1 MGNPAITIQPFHAP
15 ADANAWDFLFEDY
28 ARTRAEIERIARS
41 HEDPEWCRAMRH
53 YLAAANRDGRGVS
66 ALPPVE
72 DAIRNLDATYWQRA
86 IDLTDVQDFMPAAA
100 RDAWYESIRNATTT
114 PFEPDA
120 VRHDMLKL
128 LAQRADFLAEM
139 VDGIFRGL
147 SGEHVT
153 NRPEG
158 FYKRMILADVSRWS
172 MFGKTGLIQDLRTVV
187 SRLLG
192 RGVAPSWRL
201 GAEALD
207 YARKSMGQWVSLDG
221 GAVML
226 RTYHKGTAHLQ
237 VHPQVA
243 WRLNE
248 VLAHRY
254 PRAIPPK
261 FRTAQRKEKAEPVLY
276 DRPLPW
282 PVLTA
287 LAEMWGDK
295 YGKTRGINDPDKRLD
310 KHVRRELGEVLAALG
325 GVQSGH
331 ETWTF
336 SYHPGAIIDEV
347 VQSGVIPD
355 AVAHQ
360 YYPTPDE
367 LAQQMVAWADIQPG
381 DECLEPSA
389 GTGAIARLLPRERTT
404 CVEVAALHKAVIETL
419 GYHCYQADFMEWEPG
434 RSFDRIVMNPPYSKG
449 RWKAHTL
456 RARGMLA
463 PGGRLVALLPV
474 SARNDAEVAAIATR
488 WAEVPGVF
496 PGTSIEVVI
505 LVADAP

>member
-1 MGNPAITIQPFHAP
+1 MGNPVITTQPFHAP
-15 ADANAWDFLFEDY
+15 TDANAWDFLFQDY

-53 YLAAANRDGRGVS
+53 YLAAANRDGRGIYG
-66 ALPPVE
+66 LPGQ
-72 DAIRNLDATYWQRA
+72 DAAISNLDAEFWQRA
-86 IDLTDVQDFMPAAA
+86 IDLTDVQEFMPAAA
-100 RDAWYESIRNATTT
+100 RSEWHDSIRNATTP
-114 PFEPDA
+114 PFEQES
-120 VRHDMLKL
+120 VRSTMLAL

-139 VDGIFRGL
+139 VDGIFKGL

-158 FYKRMILADVSRWS
+158 FYKRMIFNLEWNRYH
-172 MFGKTGLIQDLRTVV
+172 KTGLIQDLRKVV
-187 SRLLG
+187 SLLLG
-192 RGVAPSWRL
+192 RGSVPSWRL
-201 GAEALD
+201 GDYAID
-207 YARKSMGQWVSLDG
+207 YARKTMGQWVSLDG

-261 FRTAQRKEKAEPVLY
+261 FRTAQRREKAEPVLY

-287 LAEMWGDK
+287 LADLVCWGDK
-295 YGKTRGINDPDKRLD
+295 NAASILDRGDAIE

-325 GVQSGH
+325 GVHDGSK
-331 ETWTF
+331 TWTF
-336 SYHPGAIIDEV
+336 SYPPRGVIDAV

-389 GTGAIARLLPRERTT
+389 GTGAIARLLPREKTT
-404 CVEVAALHKAVIETL
+404 CVEVAALHKAVMETL
-419 GYHCYQADFMEWEPG
+419 GYHCYQADFMEWDPD
-434 RSFDRIVMNPPYSKG
+434 RAFDRIVMNPPYSKG

-456 RARGMLA
+456 RANGMLA

-488 WAEVPGVF
+488 WVDVPGVF

-505 LVADAP
+505 MVADAS

>member
-1 MGNPAITIQPFHAP
+1 MDSPASTTNPQFHAP

-28 ARTRAEIERIARS
+28 ARTRAEIERITRS
-41 HEDPEWCRAMRH
+41 HDDPEWCRAMRH
-53 YLAAANRDGRGVS
+53 YLAAANRDGRGIY
-66 ALPPVE
+66 ALPAQ
-72 DAIRNLDATYWQRA
+72 DAAISNLDAEYWQRA

-100 RDAWYESIRNATTT
+100 RSEWHDSIRNATTP
-114 PFEPDA
+114 PFEPDS
-120 VRHDMLKL
+120 VRSTMLAL
-128 LAQRADFLAEM
+128 LAKRADFLAEM

-158 FYKRMILADVSRWS
+158 FYKRMIISNVTRWS
-172 MFGKTGLIQDLRTVV
+172 MFGNNGLIQDLRTVV
-187 SRLLG
+187 SRLMG

-207 YARKSMGQWVSLDG
+207 YARKTMGQWVSLDG

-226 RTYHKGTAHLQ
+226 RTYLKGTAHLQ

-261 FRTAQRKEKAEPVLY
+261 FRTAQRREKAEPGLY

-282 PVLTA
+282 PVLTV
-287 LAEMWGDK
+287 LADMWRMADNTVSVRNTGAA
-295 YGKTRGINDPDKRLD
+295 ID
-310 KHVRRELGEVLAALG
+310 KHVRRELGEVLCALG
-325 GVQSGH
+325 GAQSGH
-331 ETWTF
+331 ETWAF
-336 SYHPGAIIDEV
+336 DYPPSSIIDEV

-367 LAQQMVAWADIQPG
+367 LAQQMVALSDIQPG
-381 DECLEPSA
+381 NTCLEPSA
-389 GTGAIARLLPRERTT
+389 GTGAIARLLPREKTT
-404 CVEVAALHKAVIETL
+404 CVEVAALHKAVVETL

-434 RSFDRIVMNPPYSKG
+434 RAFDRVVMNPPYSKG

-463 PGGRLVALLPV
+463 PGGRQVALLPV
-474 SARNDAEVAAIATR
+474 SARNDAEVSAIATR
-488 WAEVPGVF
+488 WVEVPGVF
-496 PGTSIEVVI
+496 PGTSMEVVI